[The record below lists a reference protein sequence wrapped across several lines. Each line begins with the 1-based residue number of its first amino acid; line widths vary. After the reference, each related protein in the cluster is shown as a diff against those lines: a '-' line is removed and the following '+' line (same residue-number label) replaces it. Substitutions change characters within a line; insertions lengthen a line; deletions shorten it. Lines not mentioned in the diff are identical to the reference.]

1 MVCKENMCTG
11 CKACVDKCPKNA
23 ITIVDTLKSYNAV
36 IDKRLCINCGACY
49 KVCQLN
55 YSVQKKEPI
64 QWYQGW
70 AKQDSIRNNG
80 SSGGLAATIMNSFIE
95 NGGVVCSCVF
105 EKGRFGFQFAESADD
120 VKKFIG
126 SKYVK
131 SDPQGIYKQIA
142 KRLSDNQRVLF
153 IGLPCQ
159 VAGIK
164 KYVGNNEKGLYTI
177 DLICHGTPS
186 PKILNMFLEE
196 YNLSLDKASDIRF
209 RKKQTFK
216 VYEGF
221 SSIVPDPIRDCY
233 SFAFTNCLD
242 YLDSCYDCTYATKD
256 RVGDLSLGDSWGTEL
271 KDEESKGISL
281 ILCQTESGRKLLEQ
295 AAPELFDVNVSIAME
310 NNHQLRH
317 PSIAPSQR
325 ELFFKTME
333 KKGFNKAIA
342 KCYPNFYCRQAIKSI
357 LVKMKLLGGGVTTDC
372 YKIYS
377 RI

>member
-23 ITIVDTLKSYNAV
+23 ITIVDSLKAYNAI
-36 IDKRLCINCGACY
+36 IDKSQCINCGACY
-49 KVCQLN
+49 KVCQVN
-55 YSVQKKEPI
+55 NSIQKTDPI
-64 QWYQGW
+64 KWYQGW
-70 AKQDSIRNNG
+70 AKREDVRKNS
-80 SSGGLAATIMNSFIE
+80 SSGGLAAAIMTAFIE

-105 EKGRFGFQFAESADD
+105 EKGCFGFQFAENTDD

-164 KYVGNNEKGLYTI
+164 KYVGNNDKGLYTI

-196 YNLSLDKASDIRF
+196 YNLSLDKLSDIRF

-216 VYEGF
+216 LYEGF
-221 SSIVPDPIRDCY
+221 KSIVPDPVRDGY

-242 YLDSCYDCTYATKD
+242 YLDACYDCTYATKD
-256 RVGDLSLGDSWGTEL
+256 RVGDLTLGDSWGTEL
-271 KDEESKGISL
+271 NGEEPKGISL
-281 ILCQTESGRKLLEQ
+281 ILCQTGKGQELLERT
-295 AAPELFDVNVSIAME
+295 ELNLFDVNVSNALE

-317 PSIAPSQR
+317 PSIAPPQK
-325 ELFFKTME
+325 ELFFNVLE
-333 KKGFNKAIA
+333 QKGFNKAIA
-342 KCYPNFYCRQAIKSI
+342 KCYPNFYYRQAIKSI
-357 LVKMKLLGGGVTTDC
+357 LVKMKLLGGGNT
-372 YKIYS
+372 
-377 RI
+377 